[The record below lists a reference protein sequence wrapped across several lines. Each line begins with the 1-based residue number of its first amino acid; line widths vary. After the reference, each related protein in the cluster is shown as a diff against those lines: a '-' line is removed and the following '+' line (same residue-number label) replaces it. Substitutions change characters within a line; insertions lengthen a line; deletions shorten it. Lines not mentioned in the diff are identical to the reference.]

1 MATHSTVR
9 YIEYKVVVIHPA
21 SRNVLAIRLDGAW
34 RIPRLMIPHGARPT
48 LYIQAALQ
56 NMWDVSVFVIDFL
69 SIHTTDGACMLAEL
83 LREPASDR
91 LVEVRAD
98 ELDPEELREP
108 ERACLQ
114 RIVAGEVTSP
124 IGRIGW
130 IDEAMTWIKDTTG
143 ERGLSKLNIEQHNA
157 GGGFAL
163 LRMWSLSGLSYWLK
177 ATGFPNTHE
186 RTITLTLARIC
197 CSLPGCS
204 SYVPALVAERTDWN
218 AWLMEESASPQAMP
232 DDEVGLLKA
241 VCDIAA
247 ALAVLQQATLPYAD
261 ELLSSGAC
269 DHRYARLREM
279 TPALFA
285 HLRVV
290 LDTRSSDDAERLR
303 FLEKASLNILEKLET
318 SPIPTS
324 IVHADLNWGNILLM
338 PSPQFIDWSETYIGN
353 PATSLNQLIT
363 LFHSAHPHLGD
374 RLGSS
379 ARDAYLSAW
388 KGFSVADWHDN
399 LHYAQAT
406 SLLTLLFGRFHWI
419 SSDANTPRSNGRYLR
434 SLTERLYDAVTSQ
447 RAVVA

>member
-9 YIEYKVVVIHPA
+9 YIEYRVAVIHPA
-21 SRNVLAIRLDGAW
+21 SGNVLAIRLDGAW

-56 NMWDVSVFVIDFL
+56 NMWGVSVFVIDFL
-69 SIHTTDGACMLAEL
+69 SIHTTDGACVLAEL

-91 LVEVRAD
+91 LAEVRAD
-98 ELDPEELREP
+98 ELDPAELREA

-124 IGRIGW
+124 IGRVGW
-130 IDEAMTWIKDTTG
+130 IDEAIAWVENTTG
-143 ERGLSKLNIEQHNA
+143 ERGLLKFHIEQYNA
-157 GGGFAL
+157 GAGFAL
-163 LRMWSLSGLSYWLK
+163 LRMRSLSGRSYWLK
-177 ATGFPNTHE
+177 ATSIPNTHE

-218 AWLMEESASPQAMP
+218 AWLMEESATPQAMP
-232 DDEVGLLKA
+232 EDEVGLLKA
-241 VCDIAA
+241 VCDIAS

-269 DHRYARLREM
+269 DHRYARLREI

-290 LDTRSSDDAERLR
+290 LDARSSDDVERLR
-303 FLEKASLNILEKLET
+303 FLEEASLNILERLDT

-324 IVHADLNWGNILLM
+324 IVHADLNWGNILLV

-363 LFHSAHPHLGD
+363 LFHSAHPRLGD

-379 ARDAYLSAW
+379 VRDAYLSAW

-406 SLLTLLFGRFHWI
+406 SLVTLLFGRFHWI